1 MWGHRSE
8 ILKTTWGFG
17 MDLQLQGKVALVTG
31 SSKGIG
37 EAIART
43 LALEGAT
50 VIVHGR
56 DMTQAQRVAA
66 DILASGGRAHVV
78 VGDLTFD
85 EQVQR
90 IVEEAGERAG
100 PVDILVNNAG
110 GSGGVK
116 ESWATTEPAS
126 WTTAYDRNVL
136 SAVRMTTRLLPQM
149 QARRWGRVVNISS
162 LAATMAP
169 ASSPG
174 YAACKAAMNAM
185 TSSLAKAVASSGITV
200 NAISP
205 GTIHSDALDARFR
218 EVAAEKGLVDRD
230 APWDAIERAV
240 LPLFAEVPVGRTGEP
255 EEVARAVA
263 FLVSP
268 LAGYITGTN
277 LRIDGG
283 LSPVI

>member
-1 MWGHRSE
+1 
-8 ILKTTWGFG
+8 

-37 EAIART
+37 EAIARA
-43 LALEGAT
+43 LALEEAT

-56 DMTQAQRVAA
+56 DKVQARRVAA
-66 DILASGGRAHVV
+66 DIVASGGRAHVV

-85 EQVQR
+85 AQVGR
-90 IVEEAGERAG
+90 IVEEASQFAG
-100 PVDILVNNAG
+100 PIDILVNNAG

-116 ESWATTEPAS
+116 DTWPTTEPAF
-126 WTTAYDRNVL
+126 WTAAYDRNVL
-136 SAVRMTTRLLPQM
+136 SAVRMTTHLLPHM
-149 QARRWGRVVNISS
+149 QARRWGRVINISS

-218 EVAAEKGLVDRD
+218 EVAAEQGLADQD
-230 APWDAIERAV
+230 APWDAIESAV
-240 LPLFAEVPVGRTGEP
+240 LPLFADVPLGRTGQP
-255 EEVARAVA
+255 EEIARAVA
-263 FLVSP
+263 FLASP
-268 LAGYITGTN
+268 LSGYITGTN

-283 LSPVI
+283 LSPVV